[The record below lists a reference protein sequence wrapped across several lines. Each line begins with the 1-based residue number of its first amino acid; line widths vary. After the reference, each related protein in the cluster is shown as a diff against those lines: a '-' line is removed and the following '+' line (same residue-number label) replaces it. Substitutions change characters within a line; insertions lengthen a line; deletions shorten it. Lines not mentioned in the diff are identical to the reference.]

1 MKPLQF
7 FIIIAVLLLSTPTL
21 HAQDF
26 LQKAKKFL
34 DAGECEKAQMAY
46 DAYKVENPVGDADV
60 ERGIAECRKKVDSL
74 QALLDGQPCP
84 GTPTVTD
91 YDGHT
96 YNTVQI
102 GKQCWMKENLRTE
115 RYADGTEIILG
126 DWNTSTTKGY
136 RYNPNNNELY
146 VKKYGYLYN
155 WKAVMGNSSS
165 SNANPSGVQGICP
178 DGWHVPSDAE
188 WLQLTDYV
196 GSQSRYVCGNK
207 KYSIGKALASNSQWR
222 DGSYLTHENDRS
234 NNIQMYRRDSHK
246 ITACSVCNNQK
257 TNNATGFTALPA
269 GRKEEFT
276 YNGEGIYY
284 FQGEAYFWSASEVND
299 EKAIFYYLYTNYEEF
314 IRDDY
319 GGEKSYSYSVRC
331 VRD

>member
-1 MKPLQF
+1 M
-7 FIIIAVLLLSTPTL
+7 IIIGVLLLATPAL
-21 HAQDF
+21 RAQDF

-34 DAGECEKAQMAY
+34 DAGDCEKAQMAY
-46 DAYKVENPVGDADV
+46 DAYKVENPGGNADV
-60 ERGIAECRKKVDSL
+60 EKGIAQCWKKVDSL

-115 RYADGTEIILG
+115 RYADGTEISYG
-126 DWNTSTTKGY
+126 VWNTSTTKGY
-136 RYNPNNNELY
+136 RYNPNNSELY
-146 VKKYGYLYN
+146 VKEYGYLYN

-165 SNANPSGVQGICP
+165 SNANPSRVQGICL

-196 GSQSRYVCGNK
+196 ASQSRYVCGNK
-207 KYSIGKALASNSQWR
+207 KNSIGKALASNSKWK
-222 DGSYLTHENDRS
+222 DGSYTTGENDRS
-234 NNIQMYRRDSHK
+234 NYIYFTSSDSHK
-246 ITACSVCNNQK
+246 RTACSVCNNQK

-269 GRKEEFT
+269 GRKIKYDHGT
-276 YNGEGIYY
+276 YY
-284 FQGEAYFWSASEVND
+284 FGGEAYFWSATEVND

-314 IRDDY
+314 IRDVY

>member
-1 MKPLQF
+1 MVCILG
-7 FIIIAVLLLSTPTL
+7 VLLLASPAL

-26 LQKAKKFL
+26 LQKAKNYL
-34 DAGECEKAQMAY
+34 DAGECEKAQKAY
-46 DAYKVENPVGDADV
+46 NAYKVENSGGNAEV
-60 ERGIAECRKKVDSL
+60 ERRIAECWKKVDSL

-115 RYADGTEIILG
+115 RYADGTKISWC
-126 DWNTSTTKGY
+126 DWDTSTTKGY
-136 RYNPNNNELY
+136 RAYPYKNFSLL
-146 VKKYGYLYN
+146 KQYGYLYN

-207 KYSIGKALASNSQWR
+207 KNGIGKALASNTQWR
-222 DGSYLTHENDRS
+222 DGSS
-234 NNIQMYRRDSHK
+234 NLFEDGQSGYTILGDD
-246 ITACSVCNNQK
+246 IAACDVCNNQE

-269 GRKEEFT
+269 GEKSKYSYSF
-276 YNGEGIYY
+276 GGS
-284 FQGEAYFWSASEVND
+284 AHFWSATEVSG
-299 EKAIFYYLYTNYEEF
+299 EKAIDYYLLARAKDF
-314 IRDDY
+314 LRFDY
-319 GGEKSYSYSVRC
+319 GHEKVDSYSVRC